1 MDEAAGGR
9 RGDARPLLHAA
20 VSSVIGLRRSSD
32 VTCGDF
38 KRGREPGKAA
48 WRKGGVEKRRRGGE
62 PVWAGAEG

>member
-1 MDEAAGGR
+1 MRLQGG
-9 RGDARPLLHAA
+9 AVMHVLSA

-38 KRGREPGKAA
+38 KKGEGT
-48 WRKGGVEKRRRGGE
+48 RKGGVEERRRGGE